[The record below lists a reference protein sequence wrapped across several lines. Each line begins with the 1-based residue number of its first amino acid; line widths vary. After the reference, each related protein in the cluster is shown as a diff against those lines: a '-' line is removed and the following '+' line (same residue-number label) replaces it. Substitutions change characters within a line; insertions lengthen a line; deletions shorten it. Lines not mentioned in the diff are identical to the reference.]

1 MWQSAVERERKA
13 VEFQRIAEKS
23 AETEGG
29 GGEGRGGES
38 GEALE
43 RKSSEFRKIL
53 EVSQEERD
61 RVQRLQVI
69 DRAAAAIAA
78 ARAILEEGGLSVPA
92 EVARESGSGGFS
104 GEGGGDGEGDRKGK
118 WEIIEALIYS
128 LFREFFLI
136 IISCQLVKEIHLNS
150 YNNSTFVFF
159 GSEE

>member
-13 VEFQRIAEKS
+13 VEFQKIAEKS

-29 GGEGRGGES
+29 GGGGGEGGGES

-43 RKSSEFRKIL
+43 RKSSEFQKIL
-53 EVSQEERD
+53 EVSKEERD

-92 EVARESGSGGFS
+92 EVAGESGSGGLS

-128 LFREFFLI
+128 LFRDFF
-136 IISCQLVKEIHLNS
+136 
-150 YNNSTFVFF
+150 
-159 GSEE
+159 